1 MCQELRFASV
11 SPNKFG
17 LISMS
22 TKGKVS
28 IALFVG
34 GAFLA
39 GILFATVGANVFGL
53 GSAIGTPGQAANLDG
68 STAIEQTADANPRN
82 LESAFTK
89 VSESVNPAVVQIR
102 AQKVVEREM
111 RNPFQGT
118 PFEDFFGGPGGRE
131 REFRSQGLGS
141 GVVIRSDGHIIT
153 NNHVVEN
160 AEELSVEMLDGTKYD
175 AKIVGTDPFSD
186 LAVIKVD
193 ASDMTSISFGNS
205 ETLRTGQW
213 VLAFGS
219 PLSPNLNN
227 SVTAGIISS
236 VGRLQSIG
244 RGSQAG
250 AQNFVQTDA
259 AINPGNSG
267 GPLVN
272 LNGELVGI
280 NTAIQ
285 SNTGGYQGI
294 GFAIPSNTVERVA
307 TQIIEQ
313 GEVRRAFLG
322 INYGPAPQTLIQNED
337 LPSGASVISQVQDG
351 TPADEAGLQAGDV
364 IVAIDG
370 QQLEKYL
377 EVSNLIASKQP
388 GEEVTLTINRN
399 GSQEKYTVTLGSRDQ
414 GMTASNEGGGDDTP
428 SREQLMQELGL
439 SIRDI
444 SPEIARQLGLDN
456 TDGVVITDVDQSNPM
471 IRNSG
476 LSPRQ
481 IIVEVAGE
489 PTPNVET
496 FQEVY
501 GKIPAGKAFR
511 VVVRSPQGFVNVTSL
526 RKPDDNG

>member
-1 MCQELRFASV
+1 
-11 SPNKFG
+11 
-17 LISMS
+17 MS

-39 GILFATVGANVFGL
+39 GILFATAGANLFGF
-53 GSAIGTPGQAANLDG
+53 GDSIGTAGQAANLDG
-68 STAIEQTADANPRN
+68 STAIQQSADANPRS

-89 VSESVNPAVVQIR
+89 VAESVNPAVVQIR
-102 AQKVVEREM
+102 AEKVVEREM

-118 PFEDFFGGPGGRE
+118 PFEDFFGGPNGPQ

-141 GVVIRSDGHIIT
+141 GAVVRSDGHIVT

-160 AEELSVEMLDGTKYD
+160 AEQLSVATLDGSEYD
-175 AKIVGTDPFSD
+175 AEIIGTDPFSD

-193 ASDMTSISFGNS
+193 AENLTSVSFGNS
-205 ETLRTGQW
+205 ENLRTGQW

-219 PLSPNLNN
+219 PLSRDLNN

-280 NTAIQ
+280 NTAIASQ
-285 SNTGGYQGI
+285 TGGYQGI
-294 GFAIPSNTVERVA
+294 GFAIPSNTVERVV

-322 INYGPAPQTLIQNED
+322 INYGAASQSLIQNEN
-337 LPSGASVISQVQDG
+337 LPSGAAVISRVQDG
-351 TPADEAGLQAGDV
+351 TPAAEAGLQAGD
-364 IVAIDG
+364 ILVAIDG
-370 QQLEKYL
+370 QELEKYL
-377 EVSNLIASKQP
+377 QVSNLIASKQP
-388 GEEVTLTINRN
+388 GDDVTLTIRRD
-399 GSQEKYTVTLGSRDQ
+399 GEEQTVTVTLGSRDQ
-414 GMTASNEGGGDDTP
+414 GMTASTEGGGDDAP
-428 SREQLMQELGL
+428 SREQLMEELGL

-444 SPEIARQLGLDN
+444 SSEIARQLGLDD

-481 IIVEVAGE
+481 VIVEIAGQ
-489 PTPNVET
+489 PTPDVET
-496 FQEVY
+496 FQQVY
-501 GKIPAGKAFR
+501 GEIPPGEAFR
-511 VVVRSPQGFVNVTSL
+511 VVVRLPQGFVDVTSL
-526 RKPDDNG
+526 RKPADNG